1 MSSDPNEKP
10 ATAGERLLHLLKTRG
25 PHTAAALGEMLGTSG
40 ENARQQLSKLA
51 HQGLVAHR
59 SRPGGVGRPATEWRL
74 TEAGHREF
82 PDTHAELAARLIVS
96 VRDTLGQPALARLV
110 DAREAET
117 LALYRRELAECAS
130 LAERVALLA
139 ELRAREGYMAEWQR
153 EDDGSLLLIENH
165 CPICSAAQACPALCQ
180 SELQVFR
187 AVLGPGVSV
196 ERVEHVLEG
205 ERRCAYRILKQRGS

>member
-25 PHTAAALGEMLGTSG
+25 PHSAAALGEMLGTSG
-40 ENARQQLSKLA
+40 ENARQQLGKLA
-51 HQGLVAHR
+51 RQGLVAQR
-59 SRPGGVGRPATEWRL
+59 PRPGGVGRPVTEWRL
-74 TEAGHREF
+74 TEAGHRRF

-96 VRDTLGQPALARLV
+96 VRDTLGEPALKRLV
-110 DAREAET
+110 DTREAET
-117 LALYRRELAECAS
+117 LALYRRELAACAS
-130 LAERVALLA
+130 LGERVARLA
-139 ELRAREGYMAEWQR
+139 ELRAREGYMAEWHR

-187 AVLGPGVSV
+187 AALGEDVSV
-196 ERVEHVLEG
+196 ERLDHVLAG
-205 ERRCAYRILKQRGS
+205 ARRCAYRITEE